1 MRLTLPRTET
11 KVPEVQKRVDHGWE
25 FFLSFSIQLAHLV
38 RLEATLHAPL
48 APIEFSLS
56 VHRRVLSMGMSR
68 RSDPMVA

>member
-1 MRLTLPRTET
+1 M
-11 KVPEVQKRVDHGWE
+11 E

-48 APIEFSLS
+48 TPIEFSLS